1 MAERL
6 PGNPLRRHD
15 VVTVKATGRRGSVRG
30 THPDGRVMVHIVTKG
45 ERCDLVIAC
54 FFERDELEPVA
65 N

>member
-45 ERCDLVIAC
+45 ERC